1 MADKRKC
8 IEIGNL
14 DSRRDWGHAKDY
26 VRGMW
31 LMLQQE
37 KSDEY
42 VLATEKMYSVR
53 EFIEK
58 AFSHKNITIRWEGEG
73 IEEVGID
80 ENNVTRVKVNPKY
93 YRPCEVDLLLGDATK
108 AKTTLGW
115 TMEYDTLD
123 KIIGDMFQEEER

>member
-1 MADKRKC
+1 
-8 IEIGNL
+8 
-14 DSRRDWGHAKDY
+14 
-26 VRGMW
+26 
-31 LMLQQE
+31 
-37 KSDEY
+37 
-42 VLATEKMYSVR
+42 MYSVR

-115 TMEYDTLD
+115 TMEYAKRRYNRITCN
-123 KIIGDMFQEEER
+123 